1 VKSKTYRA
9 RQIHRWLGLF
19 IGVQFVLWTVGGLYF
34 SWVKLDDVHGD
45 HLLHAPRK
53 IAADEVKASPNSVI
67 AAIQASEPVD
77 SLVSLDIARVA
88 GTATYRITYYTGG
101 PASSQVKRRLADA
114 TTGALREPLTRPE
127 AIAVA
132 RAAFTGHAPLTRV
145 DYLTAGD
152 VGKHHEYREQLLP
165 AWAVSF
171 GDEEGATLYIPAE
184 SGQVHRV
191 RNNRWRTFD
200 FLWMLHTMDYQG
212 RDNFNNIILR
222 AFSVLGLI
230 TVSSGLLLFVLTSK
244 AFRRRQRAKSLYRLE
259 HGISP

>member
-1 VKSKTYRA
+1 MKSKTYRA
-9 RQIHRWLGLF
+9 RQVHRWLGLL

-45 HLLHAPRK
+45 HLLRTQPR
-53 IAADEVKASPNSVI
+53 IAAEELQASPNAII
-67 AAIQASEPVD
+67 ATIRATEPVD
-77 SLVSLDIARVA
+77 SVISLDLARVA
-88 GTATYRITYYTGG
+88 GRATYRIAYVSGV
-101 PASSQVKRRLADA
+101 PSAAVKRRLADA
-114 TTGALREPLTRPE
+114 GTGKLRGPLSRAE

-132 RAAFTGHAPLTRV
+132 KAGFAGKAPLRRV

-152 VGKHHEYREQLLP
+152 IGKHHEYREQPLP
-165 AWAVSF
+165 AWAVTF

-184 SGQVHRV
+184 AGQVHRV

-244 AFRRRQRAKSLYRLE
+244 VFRRRQRAKSLYRLE
-259 HGISP
+259 HGVSP